1 MRWSLF
7 CRVIDNHGDAGFC
20 LRLARELVARG
31 ETVQLFID
39 DASALRWM
47 QADARIEPLPWP
59 GEAEQPALGE
69 VLIEAFGCE
78 LPSGVQ
84 RVAARDRPLWINL
97 EYLSAESYVERSHGL
112 PSPVLSGPAG
122 GCVKRFCYPGFTAR
136 TGGLLRERG
145 LQPAWQAHDAQA
157 WWRERGLAALPDE
170 RQVSLF
176 AYPGAPLD
184 ELLSALADAPTR
196 LLVCGGLLLPS
207 QHPLPAG
214 LRVQILP
221 WLSQADYDRLLW
233 SCDLNLVRG
242 EDSFVRAQW
251 AGRPMLWH
259 IYEQDD
265 DAHRAKLAAFLD
277 LYGGPRSDWLR
288 WNGLAEPPLD
298 LKALFGSE
306 ARRRASAWRDRLLQG
321 PELADTLQAWAMGK
335 SQ

>member
-69 VLIEAFGCE
+69 VLIEAFGCD
-78 LPSGVQ
+78 LPDGVL

-112 PSPVLSGPAG
+112 PSPVLSGPAA

-157 WWRERGLAALPDE
+157 WWRCLTNAR
-170 RQVSLF
+170 
-176 AYPGAPLD
+176 
-184 ELLSALADAPTR
+184 SACSPTR
-196 LLVCGGLLLPS
+196 V
-207 QHPLPAG
+207 
-214 LRVQILP
+214 R
-221 WLSQADYDRLLW
+221 RLTN
-233 SCDLNLVRG
+233 CCR
-242 EDSFVRAQW
+242 
-251 AGRPMLWH
+251 
-259 IYEQDD
+259 
-265 DAHRAKLAAFLD
+265 
-277 LYGGPRSDWLR
+277 R
-288 WNGLAEPPLD
+288 WPTH
-298 LKALFGSE
+298 
-306 ARRRASAWRDRLLQG
+306 RRACWCAAACCCRASTRCLQG
-321 PELADTLQAWAMGK
+321 CVYK
-335 SQ
+335 SCPGSVRRTTTACCGAAT

>member
-122 GCVKRFCYPGFTAR
+122 GCVKRFCYPGFHGAHRRPAARTRIAAGVAGARCASLVAR
-136 TGGLLRERG
+136 TGTG
-145 LQPAWQAHDAQA
+145 
-157 WWRERGLAALPDE
+157 
-170 RQVSLF
+170 
-176 AYPGAPLD
+176 GA
-184 ELLSALADAPTR
+184 
-196 LLVCGGLLLPS
+196 
-207 QHPLPAG
+207 
-214 LRVQILP
+214 
-221 WLSQADYDRLLW
+221 
-233 SCDLNLVRG
+233 
-242 EDSFVRAQW
+242 
-251 AGRPMLWH
+251 AGRTPGQPVRLPGC
-259 IYEQDD
+259 
-265 DAHRAKLAAFLD
+265 AA
-277 LYGGPRSDWLR
+277 
-288 WNGLAEPPLD
+288 
-298 LKALFGSE
+298 
-306 ARRRASAWRDRLLQG
+306 
-321 PELADTLQAWAMGK
+321 
-335 SQ
+335 

>member
-112 PSPVLSGPAG
+112 PSPVLSGPAA

-207 QHPLPAG
+207 QHPLRRLPHPWSMMPHSSPPWARMPCCG
-214 LRVQILP
+214 NMLQRSTTGSPNRVMNWPDCASRRTCATPMADLLR
-221 WLSQADYDRLLW
+221 
-233 SCDLNLVRG
+233 
-242 EDSFVRAQW
+242 
-251 AGRPMLWH
+251 
-259 IYEQDD
+259 
-265 DAHRAKLAAFLD
+265 
-277 LYGGPRSDWLR
+277 
-288 WNGLAEPPLD
+288 
-298 LKALFGSE
+298 
-306 ARRRASAWRDRLLQG
+306 
-321 PELADTLQAWAMGK
+321 
-335 SQ
+335 